1 MTTVADIE
9 RAITQLPH
17 EQLRELDAWYTEYRA
32 RTWDE
37 EMGRDSAKGRLDF
50 LFDEARE
57 QQVAEELLE
66 WPESE

>member
-9 RAITQLPH
+9 RAITELPN
-17 EQLRELDAWYTEYRA
+17 EQLRELDEWYTEYRA
-32 RTWDE
+32 RTWDG
-37 EMGRDSAKGRLDF
+37 EMDRDSARGRLDF

-66 WPESE
+66 WPKSE